1 MNTLLKLREVHVE
14 IQSAGDGRVFPLQ
27 GVDLNVGQR
36 EAVGLVGESGCGK
49 SMTLRAILRLLPNGG
64 RQTQGEISLNGDRL
78 DNADDV
84 YFETIRGR
92 QISMI
97 FQDPVSALS
106 PLLSIGDQISDVYRY
121 STRATKSEGWDRALS
136 LLEALGIETPDKVA
150 RRYPHQMSGG
160 MAQRINIAMAL
171 VCEPQLLLADEPT
184 TGLDVTTQMQVLEL
198 LSTQLSKRQA
208 SLLFVSHDLRVIA
221 KICEKVGVMYG
232 GLLMEFG
239 GSDEVFSSPAHP
251 YTQRLL
257 ECATID
263 EGVPPRSIPGSVPKL
278 DMTHDLC
285 PFRNRCNR
293 KLNVCDHEVPPP
305 KLLSGDHIS
314 RCHLDQ

>member
-27 GVDLNVGQR
+27 GVDLKVGQR

-293 KLNVCDHEVPPP
+293 KLNVCDHEAPPP

>member
-121 STRATKSEGWDRALS
+121 STRATKREGWDRALS

-293 KLNVCDHEVPPP
+293 KLNVCDHEAPPP